1 MTRTAFMV
9 LACLISPAAGVS
21 AQGGAPAGRF
31 EIGGGVTWVGH
42 ATLGPSDA
50 TETTPQGTPSPF
62 FNTSSTLAAA
72 PGLGV
77 HVGVRITRRLEGE
90 VLASVAKPVLR
101 TTVSG
106 DIETSATVTA
116 SETIAQYAVGGGV
129 IYYLPYRLGSPKL
142 LPFVSGSAGYLRQL
156 HEGNTVVVTGQMYQ
170 LGGGVKYLFGARDRT
185 RLKGLKAYGV
195 RADAGLAARVKGAAF
210 DTGAKY
216 SPALAASLFVRY

>member
-1 MTRTAFMV
+1 MTRTAFIV

-21 AQGGAPAGRF
+21 AQDSTPAGRF
-31 EIGGGVTWVGH
+31 EVGGGVTWVGH

-72 PGLGV
+72 PGAGV
-77 HVGVRITRRLEGE
+77 HVGVRLTRRIEAE
-90 VLASVAKPVLR
+90 VLASVMKPVLR

-116 SETIAQYAVGGGV
+116 SETIAQYTVGGGV

-142 LPFVSGSAGYLRQL
+142 MPFVSGSAAYLRQL
-156 HEGNTVVVTGQMYQ
+156 HEGNTLVVTGQMYQ
-170 LGGGVKYLFGARDRT
+170 VGGGVKYLLGVRDRSW
-185 RLKGLKAYGV
+185 LKAYGV
-195 RADAGLAARVKGAAF
+195 RADAGLAARVKGVAF
-210 DTGAKY
+210 DAGAKY
-216 SPALAASLFVRY
+216 SPSLAASLFARF